1 MIEWLAS
8 IQRKSKQPS
17 TKMSQFWF
25 SQGSKVKV
33 KDNMS
38 RVIITRKKDKERKR
52 KINYPV
58 IKFDF
63 FLLSRSERTNAVT
76 DYGSS
81 SC

>member
-25 SQGSKVKV
+25 SQGSKVEV

-38 RVIITRKKDKERKR
+38 RVIITRKKIKKEKEKLITRSL
-52 KINYPV
+52 NST
-58 IKFDF
+58 FSF
-63 FLLSRSERTNAVT
+63 FLTAREQTR
-76 DYGSS
+76 
-81 SC
+81 